1 MQQEELRNICDK
13 LIQQTQDD
21 KELNRLQIIC
31 EILSIENC
39 FVHLELNTAINLLLQ
54 LGFSLEDA
62 KKIYL
67 DLSSFHT
74 LYVTDMECMFCDC
87 ISLEKYRMI
96 VEKKTKEKQD
106 QYLKEVEQNIEK
118 KLSKW

>member
-67 DLSSFHT
+67 DLSSFPNFKG
-74 LYVTDMECMFCDC
+74 DE
-87 ISLEKYRMI
+87 I
-96 VEKKTKEKQD
+96 
-106 QYLKEVEQNIEK
+106 
-118 KLSKW
+118 